1 MMKKILLVTLMSAFH
16 LLSPAQT
23 MREVFE
29 SMPDSLQALLT
40 RNNRMDMLDFLDS
53 KMEAKVTNRLEGQSV
68 MDTLTADYL
77 KITLTR
83 NTVLEMKL
91 IERGEEKV
99 VAVLHTT
106 AGPVKDSFLQF
117 YTAGWKEAANL
128 MEMPP
133 FSAFEQKDR
142 KELTEEQ
149 IQLLEALA
157 DMQLTEMRLS
167 PDDRILRCQLSLDI
181 LTKEDR
187 EKAAA
192 LVRPVEVELK

>member
-1 MMKKILLVTLMSAFH
+1 MKKVILILLTGLVQLA
-16 LLSPAQT
+16 AQAQD
-23 MREVFE
+23 MREVFID
-29 SMPDSLQALLT
+29 MPDSLQALLT

-53 KMEAKVTNRLEGQSV
+53 KMEAKVTNRLEGETV

-99 VAVLHTT
+99 IAVLHTT

-117 YTAGWKEAANL
+117 YTADWKEAENL

-133 FSAFEQKDR
+133 FSAFERKDR
-142 KELTEEQ
+142 GELTEEQ
-149 IQLLEALA
+149 IHDERIMLGLRTAGGIDGVSIPEDKWFIADSIIA
-157 DMQLTEMRLS
+157 DMV
-167 PDDRILRCQLSLDI
+167 CSL
-181 LTKEDR
+181 
-187 EKAAA
+187 
-192 LVRPVEVELK
+192 P